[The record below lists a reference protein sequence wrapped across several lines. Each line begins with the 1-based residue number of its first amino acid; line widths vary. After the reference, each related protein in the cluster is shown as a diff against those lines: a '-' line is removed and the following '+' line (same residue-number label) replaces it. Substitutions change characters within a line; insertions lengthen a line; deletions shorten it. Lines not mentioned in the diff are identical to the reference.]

1 MYVSRVD
8 PSVVSFSLSS
18 HRHSYVSI
26 LFSSRSIDSTCMS
39 HKPYHML
46 RDGSGSDEE
55 SDPLSGSDED
65 SEEESD
71 EDSEEESDDE
81 E

>member
-1 MYVSRVD
+1 
-8 PSVVSFSLSS
+8 
-18 HRHSYVSI
+18 
-26 LFSSRSIDSTCMS
+26 MS
-39 HKPYHML
+39 HKPYHIL